1 MADKRKPVIGLVG
14 GIGSGKSW
22 VAQRLAEHGGAVFN
36 ADDHARA
43 ALDEPHVQ
51 RRLVEA
57 FGPSVIGDDG
67 QTDRKALA
75 DIVFNAPERRQ
86 ALEAIIHPIVAER
99 REAMVAAAQADPA
112 VRFIVLDVPLLVEVG
127 LHEAC
132 DRMIFVDA
140 DRATRLRRVAES
152 RGWDEAELARREK
165 NQLPLDKKRN
175 MADDVVDNSASR
187 DDALTQINEV
197 VQRIFN
203 PN

>member
-175 MADDVVDNSASR
+175 MADVVVDNSASR